1 VKSLYFSNH
10 KSKSAIIVQMV
21 LALLTAGLVFCGS
34 AAASFVFADS
44 PRVKKMGRWV
54 SAGNG
59 SLYAGRGG
67 VLVSAEFEGTGVQV
81 QMFSDSQGEV
91 WWLKKLD
98 NGPLIR
104 FKAQM
109 GMNVLYQNLPY
120 GKHTLIMIRD
130 TEGMRGVT
138 ILRGFFFA
146 GEAEPAVGTAPVSSA
161 PVAGQGAAGKGS
173 AAGQGNTSAQKG
185 NVVSQRGNIAVQRGN
200 AAASTRSAGKNTVS
214 APVLQRGNVT
224 QRGNTA
230 ASTRSAGN
238 NTGNA
243 PVAQPVQ
250 RVPRRRCI
258 EIIGD
263 SVAAGAF
270 IYPEG
275 DYFQRESGYLA
286 FGPQLARMLHADWSC
301 VTSSGEGAVRN
312 NEEKPPYTAKHAD
325 EQIERAFYTQK
336 EPRWNNQMDDP
347 ELVILA
353 YGENDFN
360 DPVNRPS
367 DAYFKEQY
375 KKLVQKLRQFRPKS
389 AIFCMTPAN
398 TVTSQRS
405 TPGMGGAVA
414 ELRAAGD
421 SKVYF
426 INLNSQGPLL
436 NQSDFLDGVHPLVS
450 GHEKIA
456 LYLRTQ
462 ARAILG
468 WN

>member
-1 VKSLYFSNH
+1 MNIIKKYYHSLIFG
-10 KSKSAIIVQMV
+10 MV
-21 LALLTAGLVFCGS
+21 LALLTAGLVFCDT
-34 AAASFVFADS
+34 AAASFVPATS
-44 PRVKKMGRWV
+44 SRIKTMGRWIP
-54 SAGNG
+54 ADNG

-67 VLVSAEFEGTGVQV
+67 VVASAVFEGTAVQV
-81 QMFSDSQGEV
+81 QMYSDSQGDV

-109 GMNVLYQNLPY
+109 GMNVLFQNLPM
-120 GKHTLIMIRD
+120 GRHTLFLIRD

-138 ILRGFFFA
+138 ILRGFYFI
-146 GEAEPAVGTAPVSSA
+146 GEPDMPPPVPPAPVQK
-161 PVAGQGAAGKGS
+161 PVVTNRKAVHK
-173 AAGQGNTSAQKG
+173 NDK
-185 NVVSQRGNIAVQRGN
+185 NI
-200 AAASTRSAGKNTVS
+200 
-214 APVLQRGNVT
+214 
-224 QRGNTA
+224 
-230 ASTRSAGN
+230 
-238 NTGNA
+238 TGNA
-243 PVAQPVQ
+243 GTPVVPPVQ
-250 RVPRRRCI
+250 PRPRRRSM

-270 IYPEG
+270 IYHEG

-286 FGPQLARMLHADWSC
+286 FGPRLARMLNADWSC
-301 VTSSGEGAVRN
+301 IASSGEGAVRN

-347 ELVILA
+347 DLVILA

-360 DPVNRPS
+360 DAEYRPP

-375 KKLVQKLRQFRPKS
+375 KKLILQLRQFRPNS
-389 AIFCMTPAN
+389 VIFCMTPAN
-398 TVTSQRS
+398 VVTSQRS
-405 TPGMGGAVA
+405 VPGMSGAVA

-426 INLNSQGPLL
+426 IDLNAQGPLL
-436 NQSDFLDGVHPLVS
+436 NQSDFLDGVHPLSS

-456 LYLRTQ
+456 LYLRGIV
-462 ARAILG
+462 RAVLD
-468 WN
+468 WY

>member
-1 VKSLYFSNH
+1 MYLFKKSYHSMVFSM
-10 KSKSAIIVQMV
+10 A
-21 LALLTAGLVFCGS
+21 LALLAAGLVFCAT
-34 AAASFVFADS
+34 AAASFVPATS
-44 PRVKKMGRWV
+44 PRIRTMGRWIP
-54 SAGNG
+54 ADNG

-67 VLVSAEFEGTGVQV
+67 VLASSVFEGTGVQV
-81 QMFSDSQGEV
+81 QMYSDSQGDV

-109 GMNVLYQNLPY
+109 GMNVLFQNLPM
-120 GKHTLIMIRD
+120 GRHTLFLIRD

-138 ILRGFFFA
+138 ILRGFYFIGEPDMPVPVPQVPVQKPVVTDRRAVHNNNKSVSA
-146 GEAEPAVGTAPVSSA
+146 GAPAV
-161 PVAGQGAAGKGS
+161 
-173 AAGQGNTSAQKG
+173 
-185 NVVSQRGNIAVQRGN
+185 
-200 AAASTRSAGKNTVS
+200 
-214 APVLQRGNVT
+214 
-224 QRGNTA
+224 
-230 ASTRSAGN
+230 
-238 NTGNA
+238 
-243 PVAQPVQ
+243 QPVQ
-250 RVPRRRCI
+250 PRPRRRSI

-286 FGPQLARMLHADWSC
+286 FGPRLARMLNADWSC
-301 VTSSGEGAVRN
+301 LASSGEGAVRN

-336 EPRWNNQMDDP
+336 EPRWSNQMDDP
-347 ELVILA
+347 DLIILA

-360 DPVNRPS
+360 DTVNMPP

-375 KKLVQKLRQFRPKS
+375 KKLILKLRQFRPNS
-389 AIFCMTPAN
+389 VIFCMTPAN

-405 TPGMGGAVA
+405 VPGMSGAVA
-414 ELRAAGD
+414 ELRALGD

-426 INLNSQGPLL
+426 IDLNAQGPLL
-436 NQSDFLDGVHPLVS
+436 EQSDFLDGVHPLSS

-456 LYLRTQ
+456 LYLREQ
-462 ARAILG
+462 ARAVLE
-468 WN
+468 WY

>member
-1 VKSLYFSNH
+1 
-10 KSKSAIIVQMV
+10 MV
-21 LALLTAGLVFCGS
+21 LALLTAGLVFCDT
-34 AAASFVFADS
+34 AAASFVPATS
-44 PRVKKMGRWV
+44 SRIKTMGRWIP
-54 SAGNG
+54 ADNG

-67 VLVSAEFEGTGVQV
+67 VVASAVFEGTGVQV
-81 QMFSDSQGEV
+81 QMYSDSQGDI

-109 GMNVLYQNLPY
+109 GMNVLFQNLPM
-120 GKHTLIMIRD
+120 GRHTLFLIRD

-138 ILRGFFFA
+138 ILRGFYFIGEPDMPPPAPPAPVQKPVVTARKSVHKKNRNENA
-146 GEAEPAVGTAPVSSA
+146 GTPAVP
-161 PVAGQGAAGKGS
+161 
-173 AAGQGNTSAQKG
+173 
-185 NVVSQRGNIAVQRGN
+185 
-200 AAASTRSAGKNTVS
+200 
-214 APVLQRGNVT
+214 
-224 QRGNTA
+224 
-230 ASTRSAGN
+230 
-238 NTGNA
+238 
-243 PVAQPVQ
+243 PVQ
-250 RVPRRRCI
+250 PRPRRRSI

-286 FGPQLARMLHADWSC
+286 FGPRLARMLNADWSC
-301 VTSSGEGAVRN
+301 IASSGEGAVRN

-347 ELVILA
+347 DLVILA

-360 DPVNRPS
+360 DAEYRPS
-367 DAYFKEQY
+367 DVYFKEQF
-375 KKLVQKLRQFRPKS
+375 KKLVLQLRQFRPNS
-389 AIFCMTPAN
+389 VIFCMTPAN
-398 TVTSQRS
+398 VVTSQRS
-405 TPGMGGAVA
+405 VPGMSGAVA

-426 INLNSQGPLL
+426 IDLNAQGPLL
-436 NQSDFLDGVHPLVS
+436 NQSDFLDGVHPLSS

-456 LYLRTQ
+456 LYLRGQ
-462 ARAILG
+462 ARAVLD
-468 WN
+468 WY